1 MIKRYATKVNKNGLN
16 YQLEIDTDTKEFKYG
31 TFLFVSADSK
41 KTKKELDEIVSLLIA
56 DGYKKTNE

>member
-1 MIKRYATKVNKNGLN
+1 MIKRYATKVNKNGWN
-16 YQLEIDTDTKEFKYG
+16 YQLQIDTDTKEFKYG